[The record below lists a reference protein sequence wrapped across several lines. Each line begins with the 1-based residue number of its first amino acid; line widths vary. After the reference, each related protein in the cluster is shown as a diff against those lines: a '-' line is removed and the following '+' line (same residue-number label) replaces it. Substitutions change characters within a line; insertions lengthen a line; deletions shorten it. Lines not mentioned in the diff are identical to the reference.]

1 MQNEHIDPKEKEK
14 IIRDLE
20 WWLIE
25 LKDLNDIDMLYEL
38 TDLKTDWEMQR
49 KKDENTAGHEE

>member
-14 IIRDLE
+14 ILRNLN

-25 LKDLNDIDMLYEL
+25 LEDLNDIDMLYEL